1 MPQAKRGTT
10 GSSGSGSSSR
20 STRTRATS
28 SASKPKA
35 KTATKKSPAKS
46 ASAKSGSASTRARRS
61 GSSTASRSASTARS
75 TAAKGGAAAEAR
87 IDAIANRVRKL
98 NETIIEAGREAGETT
113 LSTYEKALKSIAG
126 GIEKGASRSEI
137 EWISNLA
144 TAQAKF
150 IRDATNS
157 LASSA
162 RDKLK
167 P

>member
-20 STRTRATS
+20 STRARST

-46 ASAKSGSASTRARRS
+46 ASTKSGSASTRARRA
-61 GSSTASRSASTARS
+61 GGATASRSASTARS
-75 TAAKGGAAAEAR
+75 TTAKGGAAAEAR